1 MVPDRLPRLTV
12 SQAVRT
18 LGLPLRLNW
27 SDPGRRF
34 DLSNR
39 ADRARAYEIV
49 LREGEPSDIT
59 AFIDGAP
66 LVDLHD
72 ELVLPRAREP

>member
-18 LGLPLRLNW
+18 LVLPLRLNW

-59 AFIDGAP
+59 AFIDGAL